1 MKILVL
7 TKRRYMGKDLLDDR
21 FGRFRELP
29 LELARLGHQVR
40 GLCLSY
46 RPRNEVRVID
56 ATATR
61 DGQVPWQSVNL
72 TRGILPSLPAYF
84 RQARRSIGE
93 FQPDLIWACSDA
105 YHAIFG
111 HRLAR
116 EFRCRLAI
124 DLYDNFEAFSA
135 TKLPGVMFM
144 FRRSVRKADG
154 VTFFSQPMAA
164 HVIKTYPMTS
174 PHTVILSGVRKDLF
188 YPQDRNSCRKD
199 LKLPAAA
206 KIIGVA
212 GALDS
217 SRDIDTLFSAFATLA
232 EEMPNLHLALAGARS
247 SKQKIPRGPKIHDFQ
262 SLPHERV
269 PLFLNALDLAVVSY
283 RRSAQGK
290 YSFPQKAYEIIACGV
305 PLVAAAVGSMN
316 ELLRDYPNCLY
327 EPEDAISLARAIRLQ
342 LEAKT
347 AAQIIAPS
355 WADSAAQ
362 LSRFFEKI
370 AAPQLAK
377 TERVNFSSAF

>member
-1 MKILVL
+1 MKIVVL

-29 LELARLGHQVR
+29 LELARLGHQVH

-46 RPRNEVRVID
+46 RPHNEIRVID
-56 ATATR
+56 TTASR
-61 DGQVPWQSVNL
+61 DGQVTWQSVNL
-72 TRGILPSLPAYF
+72 MRGFLPTLPGYF
-84 RQARRSIGE
+84 RRARQCIGE

-116 EFRCRLAI
+116 EFHCRLAI

-135 TKLPGVMFM
+135 TKLPGVMSM

-154 VTFFSQPMAA
+154 VTVFSQRMAD
-164 HVIKTYPMTS
+164 HVIKTYPLTN
-174 PHTVILSGVRKDLF
+174 PHIVILSGVRKDLF
-188 YPQDRNSCRKD
+188 YPQDKSTCRRD
-199 LKLPAAA
+199 LKLPNAA

-217 SRDIDTLFSAFATLA
+217 SRDINTLFSAFAILA
-232 EEMPNLHLALAGARS
+232 AEMPDLHLALAGARN
-247 SKQKIPRGPKIHDFQ
+247 SKQKIPSGQKIHDFQ

-269 PLFLNALDLAVVSY
+269 PLLLNALDVAVVGY

-316 ELLRDYPNCLY
+316 ELLRDCSDCLY
-327 EPEDAISLARAIRLQ
+327 EPGDAVSLASAIQLQ
-342 LEAKT
+342 LVKKT
-347 AAQIIAPS
+347 ETQIIAPS

-370 AAPQLAK
+370 VAPQVSV
-377 TERVNFSSAF
+377 TTH